1 MSDAKKAVEL
11 YQLMATR
18 CKAGKFTQNQ
28 ASIYAEMAEFLK
40 DCASAEEMQEK
51 IKNSKYYLAPGVA
64 QTKDMIFALSE
75 AAVANDLPEV
85 KAICDK
91 QLEKIAQDE
100 NAIYDSAYQTEAM
113 AIINKYSQTLES
125 FASIFECYIQFN
137 FIEEMEDEDIAKIQD
152 KMNRAFDN
160 LSLPSANFKELSKIA
175 KFRDLIFLNDDE
187 YEEFINKAESYRTSA
202 PSFKEEMTSAQA
214 EADKAW
220 ATINSQKAEIT
231 SFGKTQLDKTRIK
244 LCTVIAPNSKDGK
257 YAFENEEVIR

>member
-1 MSDAKKAVEL
+1 MSDANKAVEL
-11 YQLMATR
+11 YQLMASR

-28 ASIYAEMAEFLK
+28 ATIYAEMAEFLK
-40 DCASAEEMQEK
+40 DCESAEEMQEK

-100 NAIYDSAYQTEAM
+100 NAMYDSAYQTEAM
-113 AIINKYSQTLES
+113 GIMNKYSQTLEA

-137 FIEEMEDEDIAKIQD
+137 FMEETEDEDIAKIQD
-152 KMNRAFDN
+152 KMNRAFGS
-160 LSLPSANFKELSKIA
+160 LSLPSVDFKELSKVG
-175 KFRDLIFLNDDE
+175 KFRDLIFLNDGE
-187 YEEFINKAESYRTSA
+187 YEEFINKAESYKTSA
-202 PSFKEEMTSAQA
+202 PSFKEELAAAQD
-214 EADKAW
+214 ETGRVWD
-220 ATINSQKAEIT
+220 TINSQKAEIT
-231 SFGKTQLDKTRIK
+231 NFGKAQLDKTRIK

-257 YAFENEEVIR
+257 YVFENEEVIG